1 MRHKIEKAS
10 AAKQKKDKKLAKKD
24 PTWRSR
30 LKKDPGIPNLF
41 PYKDRLLAEIEEKKQ
56 QKQEE
61 ATRKREE
68 AKALKRASSLAEN
81 GEMPDADDDEEIDD
95 EEDEELDDE
104 EMQEDQ
110 PGDSANPMAALLAS
124 ARARAA
130 EYDAASQ
137 NDEDSPDEEPSQP
150 AARPDPSARA
160 FSHLFPEVLSQA
172 DVILY
177 VLDARDPQS
186 TRSIPTERQIA
197 AHEGG
202 SKRLILI
209 LNKID
214 LVPPQVLT
222 RWMTFLRR
230 YQLVLPLR
238 ASSPAPGAKTFDH
251 KDLTQKGTAKKLL
264 HHLKAYAEKQ
274 QLKRAISVGVVGYP
288 NVGKSSVINALV
300 SQLGRKNAPAPT
312 GAEAGV
318 TTALRNVKLDSKLTL
333 IDSPGV
339 VFPASELKQAL
350 TSKNGLNPPKEE
362 DAHARLVLLNAIPP
376 KAIEDPVPAV
386 QLLLRRISALP
397 DGLEN
402 LRSFYGIPPLM
413 SREGDISTD
422 FLVQVARK
430 RGRLGKGGVPN
441 FHAAGMNVLGDWRDG
456 RIGAWVEPPKLD
468 VLTEKDQSGEVSMEG
483 TEASAPQQQGDTKEI
498 VTEWAKEFELDGLW
512 GPSAAGEGA

>member
-1 MRHKIEKAS
+1 MRHKIEKAG
-10 AAKQKKDKKLAKKD
+10 AAKVRKDKKLAKKD
-24 PTWRSR
+24 PTWRTR

-41 PYKDRLLAEIEEKKQ
+41 PYKDRLLAEIEEAKQ
-56 QKQEE
+56 QKKEE
-61 ATRKREE
+61 TLRKREE
-68 AKALKRASSLAEN
+68 AKALRRASSAAAN
-81 GEMPDADDDEEIDD
+81 GELPDA
-95 EEDEELDDE
+95 EDEDDIEVDEDELVDE
-104 EMQEDQ
+104 EMDDDQ
-110 PGDSANPMAALLAS
+110 PSNSANPMEALLAS

-130 EYDAASQ
+130 EHAAANPDYD
-137 NDEDSPDEEPSQP
+137 DEDSDDGLIEPAS
-150 AARPDPSARA
+150 RPDPSARA
-160 FSHLFPEVLSQA
+160 FSHLFPEVLAQA

-186 TRSIPTERQIA
+186 TRSIPTERQVA
-197 AHEGG
+197 AHDGG

-214 LVPPQVLT
+214 LVPPQVLA
-222 RWMTFLRR
+222 RWTSYLRR

-238 ASSPAPGAKTFDH
+238 ASAPASGAKVFEH
-251 KDLTQKGTAKKLL
+251 KDLTQKNTAKKLL

-300 SQLGRKNAPAPT
+300 SQLGRKSAPAQT

-339 VFPASELKQAL
+339 VFPAAELKQTL
-350 TSKNGLNPPKEE
+350 ESKDGLNPPKDG
-362 DAHARLVLLNAIPP
+362 DAHARLVLLNAVPP

-386 QLLLRRISALP
+386 QLLLRRISSLP
-397 DGLEN
+397 DGLDT
-402 LRSFYGIPPLM
+402 LRAYYGLPPLM

-441 FHAAGMNVLGDWRDG
+441 FHAAGMSVLGDWRDG
-456 RIGAWVEPPKLD
+456 RIGAWVEPPKLEVIMD
-468 VLTEKDQSGEVSMEG
+468 KDDAGDVSMEG
-483 TEASAPQQQGDTKEI
+483 GESGAQQQHGDRKEI
-498 VTEWAKEFELDGLW
+498 VTEWAKEFDLGDLW
-512 GPSAAGEGA
+512 GPGAGGDAA